1 MTPDR
6 GMTPPFAAPRSP
18 PKRPPLVIELLVRG
32 LGLLLLLLPL
42 LPPLF
47 YARGDTAMG
56 DLFDIWTYAC
66 HRLPERSLSLF
77 GEVMPLCSRCYGI
90 IGGLGLGMLVA
101 RPFYGLRVLR
111 ICLTIGAAFLFL
123 ELTTQDLGWHRV
135 FHPSR
140 LLSGLLVSFPVGAA
154 AGALARGWPY
164 ELVPRQ

>member
-1 MTPDR
+1 M
-6 GMTPPFAAPRSP
+6 APGARP
-18 PKRPPLVIELLVRG
+18 LPRRPPLAVELAVRG
-32 LGLLLLLLPL
+32 FGLFLLLLPL

-47 YARGDTAMG
+47 YARGNTEWG
-56 DLFDIWTYAC
+56 DRLDVWTYAC
-66 HRLPERSLSLF
+66 HRMPERSLALF

-111 ICLTIGAAFLFL
+111 WCLTLGAAFLFL

-154 AGALARGWPY
+154 AGALARGWPF
-164 ELVPRQ
+164 ERVPRSKAVAPTT